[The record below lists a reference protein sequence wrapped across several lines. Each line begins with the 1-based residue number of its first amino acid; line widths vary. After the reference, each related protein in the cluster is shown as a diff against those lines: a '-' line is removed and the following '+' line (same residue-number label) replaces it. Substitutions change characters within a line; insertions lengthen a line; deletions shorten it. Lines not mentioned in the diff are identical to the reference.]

1 MELNE
6 KLNQLGKKVSKTFSK
21 TYKVATEKSGKLI
34 EEAKLRMQ
42 IASENDKIS
51 EKLEQIG
58 AAVYED
64 FKSGNT
70 NYSDFEDLC
79 KEIEESEVSV
89 EEMRNKILEMKKLKR
104 CAVCDTEMSR
114 EDRYCSKCGAEQEV
128 NFEEDEEK
136 CEKTNNCPY
145 CDAKLAKDATFCSA
159 CGTKLED

>member
-1 MELNE
+1 MEFNE
-6 KLNQLGKKVSKTFSK
+6 KLNLFGRKVSKTVTK

-64 FKSGNT
+64 FKAGNS
-70 NYSDFEDLC
+70 NYADFEDLC
-79 KEIEESEVSV
+79 KEIEESETSV
-89 EEMRNKILEMKKLKR
+89 CEMRNKILEMKKLR
-104 CAVCDTEMSR
+104 QCAVCGTEISN

-128 NFEEDEEK
+128 IIEEEYEEV
-136 CEKTNNCPY
+136 EQDRCPY
-145 CDAKLAKDATFCSA
+145 CNAKLAKDATFCSA
-159 CGTKLED
+159 CGTKLEE

>member
-1 MELNE
+1 MEINE
-6 KLNQLGKKVSKTFSK
+6 TLNQLGKKVSKTFSK

-64 FKSGNT
+64 FKSGESA
-70 NYSDFEDLC
+70 YADFEEIC
-79 KEIEESEVSV
+79 KEIEESEASIQ
-89 EEMRNKILEMKKLKR
+89 EMRSKILEMKKMKK
-104 CAVCDTEMSR
+104 CAVCDTEMAR
-114 EDRYCSKCGAEQEV
+114 DDRFCSKCGAEQDV
-128 NFEEDEEK
+128 TLEEES
-136 CEKTNNCPY
+136 CYEKTDNCPY

-159 CGTKLED
+159 CGTKLEV